1 MYADF
6 EGQYSDEWRETM
18 IDEIMVDT
26 KIRMTKSI
34 AAVKVELAKIRTGRA
49 TPALLDHVVVSYYG
63 NDVPLNQAATISVS
77 DARTLSVQAWEKSM
91 VPTIEKAILES
102 QLGLNPVTAGEVVRI
117 PIPTLTEERR
127 REMSKLV
134 RSEGEKGK
142 VAIRNIRRDAIS
154 HARDLVKIK
163 DISQDDEKKGV
174 EQIQS
179 RTDEYTAD
187 IDALIKEKEIDIME
201 V

>member
-1 MYADF
+1 
-6 EGQYSDEWRETM
+6 M
-18 IDEIMVDT
+18 IDDIMEDT
-26 KIRMTKSI
+26 RARMKKSI

-117 PIPTLTEERR
+117 PIPSLTEERR
-127 REMSKLV
+127 REMTKLV
-134 RSEGEKGK
+134 RTEGEHGK
-142 VAIRNIRRDAIS
+142 VAIRNVRRDAIG
-154 HARDLVKIK
+154 HARGLVKNK
-163 DISQDDEKKGV
+163 DVGQDDEKKCV
-174 EQIQS
+174 EQIQLL
-179 RTDEYTAD
+179 TDQHTAE
-187 IDALIKEKEIDIME
+187 IDALIKNKEVEIME

>member
-1 MYADF
+1 
-6 EGQYSDEWRETM
+6 M
-18 IDEIMVDT
+18 IDEIMADT
-26 KIRMTKSI
+26 KTRMKKSI

-49 TPALLDHVVVSYYG
+49 TPGLLDHVVVSYYG

-77 DARTLSVQAWEKSM
+77 DARTLSVQAWEKNM

-102 QLGLNPVTAGEVVRI
+102 QLGLNPVTAGEVMRI
-117 PIPTLTEERR
+117 PIPSLTEERR
-127 REMSKLV
+127 REMTKLV
-134 RSEGEKGK
+134 RTEGENGK

-154 HARDLVKIK
+154 QARDLVKSK
-163 DISQDDEKKGV
+163 DIGQDDEKKGV

-179 RTDEYTAD
+179 LTDQYTVE
-187 IDALIKEKEIDIME
+187 IDVQIKEKEAEIME

>member
-1 MYADF
+1 
-6 EGQYSDEWRETM
+6 
-18 IDEIMVDT
+18 
-26 KIRMTKSI
+26 
-34 AAVKVELAKIRTGRA
+34 
-49 TPALLDHVVVSYYG
+49 

-77 DARTLSVQAWEKSM
+77 DARTLSVQAWEKNM

-117 PIPTLTEERR
+117 PIPSLTEERR
-127 REMSKLV
+127 REMTKLV
-134 RSEGEKGK
+134 RTEGENGK

-154 HARDLVKIK
+154 QARDLVKSK
-163 DISQDDEKKGV
+163 DIGQDDEKKGV

-179 RTDEYTAD
+179 LTDQYTVE
-187 IDALIKEKEIDIME
+187 IDVQIKEKEAEIME

>member
-1 MYADF
+1 
-6 EGQYSDEWRETM
+6 M

-26 KIRMTKSI
+26 KIRMKKSI
-34 AAVKVELAKIRTGRA
+34 AAVKVELAKLRTGRA
-49 TPALLDHVVVSYYG
+49 TSALLDHIVVSYYG

-117 PIPTLTEERR
+117 PIPSLTEERR
-127 REMSKLV
+127 REMTKLV
-134 RSEGEKGK
+134 RTEGENGK

-154 HARDLVKIK
+154 QARDLVKSK
-163 DISQDDEKKGV
+163 DIGQDDEKKGV

-179 RTDEYTAD
+179 LTDQYTVE
-187 IDALIKEKEIDIME
+187 IDVQIKEKEAEIME

>member
-1 MYADF
+1 M
-6 EGQYSDEWRETM
+6 
-18 IDEIMVDT
+18 
-26 KIRMTKSI
+26 
-34 AAVKVELAKIRTGRA
+34 
-49 TPALLDHVVVSYYG
+49 
-63 NDVPLNQAATISVS
+63 
-77 DARTLSVQAWEKSM
+77 
-91 VPTIEKAILES
+91 
-102 QLGLNPVTAGEVVRI
+102 RI

-179 RTDEYTAD
+179 RTDQYTAD

>member
-1 MYADF
+1 
-6 EGQYSDEWRETM
+6 M
-18 IDEIMVDT
+18 IDEIMDDT
-26 KIRMTKSI
+26 KTRMKKSI
-34 AAVKVELAKIRTGRA
+34 ASVKSELAKIRTGRA

-117 PIPTLTEERR
+117 PIPSLTEERR
-127 REMSKLV
+127 REMTKFV
-134 RSEGEKGK
+134 KTEGENGK
-142 VAIRNIRRDAIS
+142 IAIRNVRRDAIS
-154 HARDLVKIK
+154 HARDLVKNK

-179 RTDEYTAD
+179 LTDQHTAE
-187 IDALIKEKEIDIME
+187 IDVMIKEKEVEIME

>member
-1 MYADF
+1 
-6 EGQYSDEWRETM
+6 M
-18 IDEIMVDT
+18 IDEIIVDT

-49 TPALLDHVVVSYYG
+49 TPALLDHVVVNYYG
-63 NDVPLNQAATISVS
+63 NDVALNQAATISVS

-102 QLGLNPVTAGEVVRI
+102 QLGLNPVTAGEVMRI
-117 PIPTLTEERR
+117 PIPPLTEERR

-134 RSEGEKGK
+134 RSEGEHGK

-154 HARDLVKIK
+154 HARDLVKSK
-163 DISQDDEKKGV
+163 DISQDEEKKGV

-179 RTDEYTAD
+179 LTDQYSAE
-187 IDALIKEKEIDIME
+187 IDALIKEKESDIME

>member
-1 MYADF
+1 
-6 EGQYSDEWRETM
+6 M
-18 IDEIMVDT
+18 IDEIMEDT
-26 KIRMTKSI
+26 RVRMKKSI

-77 DARTLSVQAWEKSM
+77 DARTLSVQAWDKSM

-102 QLGLNPVTAGEVVRI
+102 QLGLNPVTAGEVIRI
-117 PIPTLTEERR
+117 PIPSLTEERR
-127 REMSKLV
+127 REMTKLV
-134 RSEGEKGK
+134 RAEGENGK
-142 VAIRNIRRDAIS
+142 VAIRNVRRDAIS
-154 HARDLVKIK
+154 HARDLLKNK
-163 DISQDDEKKGV
+163 DIGEDDEKKAV

-179 RTDEYTAD
+179 FTDQNTAE
-187 IDALIKEKEIDIME
+187 IDALITEKELTIME

>member
-1 MYADF
+1 
-6 EGQYSDEWRETM
+6 M
-18 IDEIMVDT
+18 IDDIMEDT
-26 KIRMTKSI
+26 RTRMKKSL

-49 TPALLDHVVVSYYG
+49 SPALLDHVVVSYYG

-117 PIPTLTEERR
+117 PIPSLTEERR
-127 REMSKLV
+127 REMTKLV
-134 RSEGEKGK
+134 RIEGENGK

-154 HARDLVKIK
+154 QSHDLAKNK

-179 RTDEYTAD
+179 LTDQYTAE
-187 IDALIKEKEIDIME
+187 IDGLVKEKEVDIME

>member
-1 MYADF
+1 
-6 EGQYSDEWRETM
+6 M
-18 IDEIMVDT
+18 IDEIIADT

-179 RTDEYTAD
+179 RTDQYTAD

>member
-1 MYADF
+1 
-6 EGQYSDEWRETM
+6 M
-18 IDEIMVDT
+18 IDEIMTDT
-26 KIRMTKSI
+26 KSRMKKSI
-34 AAVKVELAKIRTGRA
+34 AAVNVELAKIRTGRA

-77 DARTLSVQAWEKSM
+77 DARTLSVQAWEKNM

-117 PIPTLTEERR
+117 PIPSLTEERR
-127 REMSKLV
+127 REMTKLV
-134 RSEGEKGK
+134 RTEGENGK

-154 HARDLVKIK
+154 HARDLVKNK
-163 DISQDDEKKGV
+163 EISQDGEKKGV

-179 RTDEYTAD
+179 LTDQYTAE
-187 IDALIKEKEIDIME
+187 IDALIKEKEVEIME

>member
-1 MYADF
+1 
-6 EGQYSDEWRETM
+6 M
-18 IDEIMVDT
+18 INEFLADT
-26 KIRMTKSI
+26 KTRMKKSI

-102 QLGLNPVTAGEVVRI
+102 NLGLNPVTSGDVVRI
-117 PIPTLTEERR
+117 PIPSLTEERR
-127 REMSKLV
+127 REMTKLV
-134 RSEGEKGK
+134 RTEGENGK
-142 VAIRNIRRDAIS
+142 VAVRNISRDAIS
-154 HARDLVKIK
+154 HARDLVKSK
-163 DISQDDEKKGV
+163 DIGQDDEKKGV

-179 RTDEYTAD
+179 LTDQYTAE
-187 IDALIKEKEIDIME
+187 IDALIKDKEAEIME